1 MSDRPVASMGQYGTT
16 WPIPLGGLGVMG
28 SWSGGMPSA
37 KHFAKLKH
45 FVVRF
50 PSLKAKKNNLMYR
63 LDLNNDNA
71 SFT

>member
-16 WPIPLGGLGVMG
+16 WPIPIGGLGVMG

-45 FVVRF
+45 FLVCF
-50 PSLKAKKNNLMYR
+50 PSFTAKKFNV
-63 LDLNNDNA
+63 
-71 SFT
+71 SFGLK

>member
-16 WPIPLGGLGVMG
+16 WGLGVMG

-45 FVVRF
+45 FLVRF
-50 PSLKAKKNNLMYR
+50 PSFTAKKVNLMYR